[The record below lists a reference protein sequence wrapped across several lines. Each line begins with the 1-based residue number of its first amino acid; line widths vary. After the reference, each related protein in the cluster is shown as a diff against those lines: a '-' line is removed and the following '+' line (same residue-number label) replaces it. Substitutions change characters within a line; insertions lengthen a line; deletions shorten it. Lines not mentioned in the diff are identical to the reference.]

1 MARVQ
6 LVAESFEEFN
16 NKIDPIELNESEEAL
31 DEGLL
36 DFFKSSRGA
45 LKSFMKDPEKNEKL
59 FTTIYAKQSAKPEVK
74 KKLAGLDLETK
85 KKLASQ
91 SWEQVK
97 KDPKL
102 GMPWLKIVN
111 GKITGA
117 GAQKVG
123 KSETGSDLGQ

>member
-6 LVAESFEEFN
+6 LVAESFEEF
-16 NKIDPIELNESEEAL
+16 KTKVEPIALEENL

-36 DFFKSSRGA
+36 DFFKSSRQA
-45 LKSFMKDPEKNEKL
+45 LKSFVKDPAKNEKL
-59 FTTIYAKQSAKPEVK
+59 FTTIFAKQAAKPEVK
-74 KKLAGLDLETK
+74 KKLAGLDLEVK

-91 SWEQVK
+91 AWDKVK

-102 GMPWLKIVN
+102 GMPWLIIQN
-111 GKITGA
+111 GKIVGA

-123 KSETGSDLGQ
+123 KSDTGSDLGQ